1 MGYNQ
6 TTYSSWAQTLDNHI
20 ELSEQLHEIK
30 NIIVLDHMQCG
41 AYKLLYNQPSMTRQA
56 EINLHIDNFAKFK
69 QTINTKYPHLTV
81 TTLLMDLDGS
91 IMTGYT
97 TI

>member
-1 MGYNQ
+1 
-6 TTYSSWAQTLDNHI
+6 
-20 ELSEQLHEIK
+20 
-30 NIIVLDHMQCG
+30 MQCG

-56 EINLHIDNFAKFK
+56 EINLHIENFAKFK
-69 QTINTKYPHLTV
+69 QTINTKYPQLTV

-91 IMTGYT
+91 IMTGYV